1 MFDQHC
7 LLLQVFRKW
16 IYHIGHLAVS
26 VDKPKVVR
34 MNATEAFIE
43 HNKKVFPKRERADQ
57 KSAPIIL
64 MEYNKMCS
72 AHIAYSYLAHA
83 LGDLY
88 KAKIF
93 SFRMTPEKPWKHW
106 LKKVIPSKK
115 LDDTERVYKSFGSQG
130 FIRPVISSKQKKKAS
145 KLCNELMA
153 AIKDKRDIE
162 NITVN
167 SVWIG
172 DLIYDSY
179 LMGFKKPTIEKDSTD
194 FKEFLLE
201 SLQIF
206 VWWDEYFNENNV
218 HAVNVSHC
226 VYNLAIPLRIALR
239 RNIPAFQ
246 ANLTHMYR
254 MNKTNYFAYSDY
266 RYFPEL
272 FAALPEDIKKAGIA
286 EAQRRIEKRFA
297 GEVGVDMAY
306 STKSAFGASRPAR
319 LLNQSPRK
327 KILIATHCFFDSP
340 HSYGRNIFPD
350 FYEWLEFLGKIS
362 KEADYDWYIKTHPD
376 YLPGTMEIIKS
387 FVARYHKLT
396 LLPANASHHQIIAEG
411 IDVAL
416 TVYGTIGFE
425 YAALGIP
432 VINCSLNNPHI
443 SYNFNLHPK
452 DVEEYRRL
460 LLGLDTLEFK
470 FDKNQVYEYYF
481 MQYMYNTNNL
491 FLDSYETTIEA
502 LGGYSAQFT
511 DAVYEKWT
519 EEWTE
524 EKHSKIKSA
533 ITGFI
538 ASGKFRMIPPKSTVL
553 AS

>member
-1 MFDQHC
+1 
-7 LLLQVFRKW
+7 
-16 IYHIGHLAVS
+16 
-26 VDKPKVVR
+26 

-43 HNKKVFPKRERADQ
+43 HNKKAFPKWKAASR
-57 KSAPIIL
+57 KNTPIIL
-64 MEYNKMCS
+64 MEYNRMCS
-72 AHIAYSYLAHA
+72 AHIPYSYLANA
-83 LGDLY
+83 LSNFY
-88 KAKIF
+88 KAKIV
-93 SFRMTPEKPWKHW
+93 SFCVTPEKQWRHW
-106 LKKVIPSKK
+106 INKIIPSKSRGES
-115 LDDTERVYKSFGSQG
+115 ERVYKSFGSQG
-130 FIRPVISSKQKKKAS
+130 FIRPVISSKQKNKAS

-179 LMGFKKPTIEKDSTD
+179 LMGFKKPTIEKDSAE
-194 FKEFLLE
+194 FKKFLLE

-272 FAALPEDIKKAGIA
+272 FASLPEGIKKEGIA

-297 GEVGVDMAY
+297 GKVGVDMAY
-306 STKSAFGASRPAR
+306 STKSAFGASRHGR
-319 LLNQSPRK
+319 LLNESPRK

-340 HSYGRNIFPD
+340 HSYGNNIFPD

-362 KEADYDWYIKTHPD
+362 DKTDYDWYIKTHPD

-387 FVARYHKLT
+387 FVARYPKLT
-396 LLPANASHHQIIAEG
+396 LLPADASHHQIIAEG

-452 DVEEYRRL
+452 NAEEYRRL
-460 LLGLDTLEFK
+460 LLGLDTLQFK

-481 MQYMYNTNNL
+481 MQHMYNTNNL
-491 FLDSYETTIEA
+491 FLNSYETTIEA

-511 DAVYEKWT
+511 DAVYEKWK

-533 ITGFI
+533 ITRFI
-538 ASGKFRMIPPKSTVL
+538 ASGKYRMIPPKSTIP

>member
-1 MFDQHC
+1 
-7 LLLQVFRKW
+7 
-16 IYHIGHLAVS
+16 
-26 VDKPKVVR
+26 
-34 MNATEAFIE
+34 MNAAKAFIG

-64 MEYNKMCS
+64 MEYNEMCS
-72 AHIAYSYLAHA
+72 AHIAYSYLAQA
-83 LGDLY
+83 LGELY
-88 KAKIF
+88 KAKIVSF
-93 SFRMTPEKPWKHW
+93 SVTPKKLWKTW
-106 LKKVIPSKK
+106 IKKFIPSKMRG
-115 LDDTERVYKSFGSQG
+115 DTERVYKSFGSQG
-130 FIRPVISSKQKKKAS
+130 YIQPAISSKQKKKAT

-153 AIKDKRDIE
+153 TMKDKRDIE
-162 NITVN
+162 NITIN
-167 SVWIG
+167 NVWIG

-179 LMGFKKPTIEKDSTD
+179 LMGFKRPTIEKDSTD
-194 FKEFLLE
+194 FKKFLLK
-201 SLQIF
+201 SIQNF
-206 VWWDEYFNENNV
+206 VWWDEYFNYNNIQ
-218 HAVNVSHC
+218 AVNVSHC
-226 VYNLAIPLRIALR
+226 VYNLAIPLRIAIG

-254 MNKTNYFAYSDY
+254 MNKDNYFAYSDY

-272 FAALPEDIKKAGIA
+272 FAALPEDIKTAGIA
-286 EAQRRIEKRFA
+286 QAQKRIEKRFA

-306 STKSAFGASRPAR
+306 STKSAFGASRHAR
-319 LLNQSPRK
+319 LLNESPRK

-362 KEADYDWYIKTHPD
+362 KKTDYDWYIKTHPD

-387 FVARYHKLT
+387 FVTRYPKLT
-396 LLPANASHHQIIAEG
+396 LLPADASHHQIIAEG

-443 SYNFNLHPK
+443 AYNFNLHPK
-452 DVEEYRRL
+452 DVDEYRNL

-470 FDKNQVYEYYF
+470 FDKNQVHEYYF

-502 LGGYSAQFT
+502 LSGYSAQFT
-511 DAVYEKWT
+511 NAIYKKWM
-519 EEWTE
+519 EEWRE
-524 EKHSKIKSA
+524 GKHSKISSA
-533 ITGFI
+533 IKRFI
-538 ASGKFRMIPPKSTVL
+538 TSGKFRMESQKTNLST
-553 AS
+553 S

>member
-1 MFDQHC
+1 
-7 LLLQVFRKW
+7 
-16 IYHIGHLAVS
+16 
-26 VDKPKVVR
+26 

-83 LGDLY
+83 LGDSY

-93 SFRMTPEKPWKHW
+93 SFRMSPEKPWKHW

-179 LMGFKKPTIEKDSTD
+179 LMGFKKPTIEKDLTD
-194 FKEFLLE
+194 FKKPLLE
-201 SLQIF
+201 SIQIF

-218 HAVNVSHC
+218 QAVNVSHC
-226 VYNLAIPLRIALR
+226 VYNLAIPLRIAIR
-239 RNIPAFQ
+239 NNIPAFQ
-246 ANLTHMYR
+246 ANMTHMYY
-254 MNKTNYFAYSDY
+254 MNKDNYFAYSDY

-272 FAALPEDIKKAGIA
+272 FAALPEDIKKTGIA

-306 STKSAFGASRPAR
+306 STKSAFGVSRHAR
-319 LLNQSPRK
+319 LLNETPRK

-340 HSYGRNIFPD
+340 HSYGNNIFPD

-362 KEADYDWYIKTHPD
+362 KETDYDWYIKTHPD

-387 FVARYHKLT
+387 FVARYPKLT
-396 LLPANASHHQIIAEG
+396 LLPADASHHQIIAEG

-452 DVEEYRRL
+452 DAEEYRLL

-481 MQYMYNTNNL
+481 MQHMYNTNNL
-491 FLDSYETTIEA
+491 FLDSYETTIEV

-511 DAVYEKWT
+511 DVVYEKWT
-519 EEWTE
+519 DEWSPD
-524 EKHSKIKSA
+524 KHQSITRA
-533 ITGFI
+533 IQSYIRSGDFRMNYKHFDRDYTANSI
-538 ASGKFRMIPPKSTVL
+538 AS
-553 AS
+553 

>member
-1 MFDQHC
+1 
-7 LLLQVFRKW
+7 
-16 IYHIGHLAVS
+16 
-26 VDKPKVVR
+26 

-43 HNKKVFPKRERADQ
+43 HNKKVFPRRKAATQ
-57 KSAPIIL
+57 KNTPIIL
-64 MEYNKMCS
+64 MEYNRMSS
-72 AHIAYSYLAHA
+72 AHIPYSYLANA
-83 LGDLY
+83 LSDLY
-88 KAKIF
+88 KAKIV
-93 SFRMTPEKPWKHW
+93 SFCVTPEKQWRYWINK
-106 LKKVIPSKK
+106 IIRSKGRGES
-115 LDDTERVYKSFGSQG
+115 ERVYKSFGSEG
-130 FIRPVISSKQKKKAS
+130 FIRPVISREQKKAAS
-145 KLCNELMA
+145 KLCNGLMA
-153 AIKDKRDIE
+153 TIKDKRDIE

-167 SVWIG
+167 NVWIG

-194 FKEFLLE
+194 FKKFLLK

-254 MNKTNYFAYSDY
+254 MNKNNYFAYSDY
-266 RYFPEL
+266 RYFPKL
-272 FAALPEDIKKAGIA
+272 FAALPEGLKKAGIA
-286 EAQRRIEKRFA
+286 EAKRRIEKRFA

-306 STKSAFGASRPAR
+306 STKSAFGASRHGR
-319 LLNQSPRK
+319 LLNESPRK

-340 HSYGRNIFPD
+340 HSYGNNIFPD
-350 FYEWLEFLGKIS
+350 FYEWLKFLGEIS
-362 KEADYDWYIKTHPD
+362 KKTDYDWYIKTHPD

-387 FVARYHKLT
+387 FVACYPKLT
-396 LLPANASHHQIIAEG
+396 LLPADASHHQIIAEG
-411 IDVAL
+411 IDIAL

-452 DVEEYRRL
+452 DAEEYRLL

-481 MQYMYNTNNL
+481 MQHIYNTNNL
-491 FLDSYETTIEA
+491 FFDSYETTIEA

-511 DAVYEKWT
+511 DAVYGKWM

-533 ITGFI
+533 ITRFI
-538 ASGKFRMIPPKSTVL
+538 ASENIRLIPPKSTVP